1 MKWIDNM
8 YNLIFLGLHGVGKSH
23 LMIGLGYR
31 AAELGYHVFFLT
43 MSELIYFLKNKDSC
57 RKSKEV
63 INRLVY
69 RCQVFNL
76 KGNSYRLENRETIF
90 K

>member
-8 YNLIFLGLHGVGKSH
+8 YNLIFLGPSGVGKSH
-23 LMIGLGYR
+23 LMMGLSHR
-31 AAELGYHVFFLT
+31 ATDVLFLT

-63 INRLVY
+63 INRLNKCDLLIIEY
-69 RCQVFNL
+69 STDQGRC
-76 KGNSYRLENRETIF
+76 
-90 K
+90 